1 MEEKRGGGGYREI
14 KYGLI
19 LELIIDFELGFNTG
33 SWGSNNEIL
42 CSMFKW
48 YIKFKMW
55 CNESIPINAEFLLQ
69 GMNKGQSLSFQ
80 ICVQNL
86 FLLY

>member
-1 MEEKRGGGGYREI
+1 MVHQI
-14 KYGLI
+14 Q
-19 LELIIDFELGFNTG
+19 NVV
-33 SWGSNNEIL
+33 
-42 CSMFKW
+42 
-48 YIKFKMW
+48 
-55 CNESIPINAEFLLQ
+55 PINAEFLLQ